1 MVRKYVRHIHVK
13 MSDETFNKA
22 KALAE
27 QCCEGRIG
35 MLIRKLIEE
44 RYEEVFGKKSGG
56 A

>member
-1 MVRKYVRHIHVK
+1 MARYTKHIHVK
-13 MSDETFNKA
+13 VDQDLYNKA

-27 QCCEGRIG
+27 QCCEGRVA

-44 RYEEVFGKKSGG
+44 KYEQVFGGK